1 MHVRERFDLSDFL
14 PMAMPPTPHPGDQS
28 REFRWLVFNWIIRK
42 ALQYAVD
49 LDPPPSPSFVKLY
62 NWTFFLSPHPT
73 AAIRFGVF
81 PSTPPLFSLFSRG
94 SGTLLPPFRF
104 RPPHPRSSSSGLFT
118 MQRTRDSL
126 VHTHREKLNSDS
138 LPLPTDLSFGNGR
151 GDPNIQVA
159 TVWRFSTWLK
169 KSWVI

>member
-62 NWTFFLSPHPT
+62 NWTFYLSPHPT
-73 AAIRFGVF
+73 AAIRFPIHPAFIFFIF
-81 PSTPPLFSLFSRG
+81 PWKRNPAAAISL
-94 SGTLLPPFRF
+94 PF
-104 RPPHPRSSSSGLFT
+104 SSSAVVVLWAIYYAA
-118 MQRTRDSL
+118 
-126 VHTHREKLNSDS
+126 HT
-138 LPLPTDLSFGNGR
+138 
-151 GDPNIQVA
+151 
-159 TVWRFSTWLK
+159 RFSCTHTQRETKLRFAAIANGF
-169 KSWVI
+169 VIRKWEGGIPTFKLQLCWDFRLDWRRAE